1 MQTRGVPAARGFTLI
16 EIMVVVTIIAGLIA
30 VGSLMVNKAM
40 SKKSQQESQGRVNA
54 IGLALEQL
62 HAVDQLGRY
71 PPTDIS
77 KIQIGA
83 YSGKNLGQM
92 NDKNVG
98 AEALFVAFR
107 LPNINVRPQGLDE
120 ATANTDDDKA
130 QSTTGTQLQ
139 KEDLFEYVDTWGNP
153 IVYLSAADYKD
164 VTRVEQY
171 VLGNGT
177 AVKVVALKNE
187 TTGEYIRPDSFQLYS
202 MGPDGQPGTDD
213 DLVFGK

>member
-1 MQTRGVPAARGFTLI
+1 MNLLKATGTIGGLT
-16 EIMVVVTIIAGLIA
+16 MVSRIAGF
-30 VGSLMVNKAM
+30 GREMLM
-40 SKKSQQESQGRVNA
+40 SRVM
-54 IGLALEQL
+54 
-62 HAVDQLGRY
+62 
-71 PPTDIS
+71 
-77 KIQIGA
+77 GA
-83 YSGKNLGQM
+83 SWQA
-92 NDKNVG
+92 D
-98 AEALFVAFR
+98 AFFVAFR

-164 VTRVEQY
+164 VTKVEQY

-202 MGPDGQPGTDD
+202 MGPDGKPGTDD